1 MMPLGDRTPMTS
13 RRGRRP
19 ASGRREQKTTPTSSP
34 PPPALRAE
42 RRHTG
47 YRRPLTYVAAILAAA
62 ALVVSYGWMAQ
73 RRTSDLA
80 GGRDNVGPTPAPTPA
95 MLATV
100 SPTTAPSWT
109 LSSESRAQLLASL
122 STQQAGTPAWIVYD
136 SRYPSAEALAR
147 QLAAI
152 FEEAHWSVR
161 PLARAGFALR
171 PGLFLFAADDPPSAS
186 SAAVSDA
193 LSAAKFTPTIGS
205 GYRAYVEEHR
215 RADPNWHGISFA
227 PHQTC
232 APAGARPP
240 APSPVRWGRWSVVCS
255 KSNPTPHHR
264 PLSPS
269 YAASA
274 SGRAASSSLASS
286 SRKMR
291 GSRITLSTMRMSGI
305 SSASCAPASCPAL
318 CPRRA

>member
-1 MMPLGDRTPMTS
+1 
-13 RRGRRP
+13 
-19 ASGRREQKTTPTSSP
+19 
-34 PPPALRAE
+34 
-42 RRHTG
+42 
-47 YRRPLTYVAAILAAA
+47 
-62 ALVVSYGWMAQ
+62 
-73 RRTSDLA
+73 
-80 GGRDNVGPTPAPTPA
+80 

-227 PHQTC
+227 PDQSFVI
-232 APAGARPP
+232 AVGRPP
-240 APSPVRWGRWSVVCS
+240 EP
-255 KSNPTPHHR
+255 
-264 PLSPS
+264 
-269 YAASA
+269 
-274 SGRAASSSLASS
+274 
-286 SRKMR
+286 
-291 GSRITLSTMRMSGI
+291 
-305 SSASCAPASCPAL
+305 
-318 CPRRA
+318 